1 MMKRLLL
8 TSFLSVCALFA
19 ASAQVTAISLDK
31 SSINRDNAETVT
43 ATITYTA
50 ATSTEMNIFFGVE
63 SAGGVFQWADGT
75 TAWTSKTV
83 PAGTN
88 ATTTVTLTS
97 EAGTPLSADIA
108 PKINVVAARVE
119 GGNPETTTEIE
130 VTGTTIVANFVSLSV
145 DPSVDV
151 PQLSTIDVDIEY
163 NTDTEVE
170 YEAFVVE
177 KDGAGEYNYDI
188 AAGGTAASTSYA
200 TGMLAVSASTTTETI
215 QMSIADDFPVTP
227 TAGSEYVILV
237 RFAGKQLDA
246 PITFVEPSVSAELSN
261 LSNPA
266 TVEQGDNVSMS
277 VDYIAE
283 GGSESYTVD
292 FGIVLYN
299 TTDMAID
306 YETGKTNPTA
316 KEFFSPASTGN
327 PVAASASNVSGSLN
341 VPAGQM
347 TSSEI
352 TSLDAD
358 LVYKAVARIYEDGSP
373 TIIDIIL
380 GDITINAASGTLY
393 NVEITS
399 APSTATVGDEITI
412 GFDYT
417 APAATFIK
425 VSLDVYEEDGFTV
438 SETIV
443 ANDGEEDYVAADPG
457 PTSETVNITIPY
469 GTTYSSSDLASLNS
483 GYTYKITVTI
493 FEDDGNGTLGA
504 EDIAK
509 ALPTSDITIGYVAGL
524 NEVDESG
531 MTVHP
536 NPATDV
542 LYVNAQGT
550 VIISDMTGQ
559 TVKTVNASN
568 AIDVSDLEEGVYILT
583 TESGQTNKFVKK

>member
-31 SSINRDNAETVT
+31 TSINRDNEETVT

-50 ATSTEMNIFFGVE
+50 ATSSEMNIFFGVE

-108 PKINVVAARVE
+108 PKINVVAARVQ

-130 VTGTTIVANFVSLSV
+130 VTGTTIVADFVSLTV
-145 DPSVDV
+145 DPNTDV

-170 YEAFVVE
+170 FEAFVVE

-188 AAGGTAASTSYA
+188 ASGVASTSYA
-200 TGMLAVSASTTTETI
+200 EGVLEVSATTTTKTI
-215 QMSIADDFPVTP
+215 QMSIAEDFPVTP

-237 RFAGKQLDA
+237 RFAGMQLDA
-246 PITFVEPSVSAELSN
+246 PITFVESTVSATLSN
-261 LSNPA
+261 FTTDASA
-266 TVEQGDNVSMS
+266 EQGGSASMS
-277 VDYIAE
+277 VDYVAE
-283 GGSESYTVD
+283 GGSESFSID
-292 FGIVLYN
+292 FGIIPYN
-299 TTDMAID
+299 TSTMEYD
-306 YETGKTNPTA
+306 YTVGAED
-316 KEFFSPASTGN
+316 FSAAVTGN
-327 PVAASASNVSGSLN
+327 AATASATTVTGSLTIK
-341 VPAGQM
+341 PGQM
-347 TSSEI
+347 TSTE
-352 TSLDAD
+352 LAGVDAN
-358 LVYKAVARIYEDGSP
+358 LVYKAVARIYEDGTPS
-373 TIIDIIL
+373 TIIDLIND
-380 GDITINAASGTLY
+380 DITINAASGTLY

-536 NPATDV
+536 NPATNV